1 MGQGLSKYQ
10 EKTGIAMDNYLEENL
25 SKLNFATESESVQP
39 DIPIN
44 KNAIQKSINKMDEIV
59 QDAMTSKKE
68 LQELMKTSKKGDTG
82 SLSAYLQSMTTVDSD
97 DESTNDQNQK
107 SSKQRSSSTEEQLD
121 ESSTDENENEH
132 EDENEKKTEI
142 PDFIPIHSKSSIY
155 GSSHTILKVHD
166 AYQMSPIPVKSASS
180 IYGTSHTILKVNDAD
195 QMSPIPV
202 KSVSSIYGTSQKLL
216 EI

>member
-82 SLSAYLQSMTTVDSD
+82 SLSAYLQSMTKVDSD
-97 DESTNDQNQK
+97 DEREEDA
-107 SSKQRSSSTEEQLD
+107 SSNKPTTSEEEEQQLD
-121 ESSTDENENEH
+121 AVQEQDHNENE
-132 EDENEKKTEI
+132 TETVI
-142 PDFIPIHSKSSIY
+142 PEFIPIHSKSSIY

-166 AYQMSPIPVKSASS
+166 ADQMSPIPVKSASS
-180 IYGTSHTILKVNDAD
+180 IYGTSHTILKVHDAD